1 MTKRDDAKATTE
13 SKIEEFAEDI
23 GQMLGNAKAKAESWL
38 GQRHTVVKH
47 LSEIRDTAAKLLAD
61 LGHEAAATVRVG
73 RKPGRPA
80 GTAVGIGTVEPD
92 KRGPGRPKRSGKKKR
107 TMSADARA
115 RISAAQKKR
124 WAAKKAGEKEK

>member
-13 SKIEEFAEDI
+13 SKIEEFAEDL

-38 GQRHTVVKH
+38 GQRHAIVKH

-61 LGHEAAATVRVG
+61 LGHEAAAAVRVG

-80 GTAVGIGTVEPD
+80 GTGIENVEPD
-92 KRGPGRPKRSGKKKR
+92 KRGPGRPKGSGKKKR
-107 TMSADARA
+107 AMSAEARA

-124 WAAKKAGEKEK
+124 WAAKKAGDKKT